1 MGAFLAV
8 LAEVF
13 ELSSV
18 TGISVEAF
26 LSGEAFSTAEL
37 LQSHITN
44 LVLYGGLTEAEALA
58 ATEVSAEAFSAL
70 TSLEATFPQAFTALA
85 TTELATTGTL
95 TVGAAIAAALYPYY
109 YDLAV
114 PVANLDRTMALQI
127 YTPDWD
133 VDFPGIRPLA
143 RFLNYIDPY
152 TWASDLYHSIG
163 RHFWERVQRYGQ
175 NVIQQQL
182 EQRGRALAVTS
193 VQSLSELIAQYFEN
207 ARWAITSG
215 PQTFYN
221 SLSTYY
227 SQLPGVNPA
236 QARDLY
242 RRLGENIP
250 GRFGITADAVA
261 DQQSAEYVHR
271 EGPPGGAEQRTTP
284 DWMLPLI
291 LGLYGELTPS
301 WSHTL
306 KELEEEEDGPQKK
319 KRRRAY

>member
-1 MGAFLAV
+1 
-8 LAEVF
+8 
-13 ELSSV
+13 
-18 TGISVEAF
+18 
-26 LSGEAFSTAEL
+26 
-37 LQSHITN
+37 
-44 LVLYGGLTEAEALA
+44 
-58 ATEVSAEAFSAL
+58 
-70 TSLEATFPQAFTALA
+70 
-85 TTELATTGTL
+85 
-95 TVGAAIAAALYPYY
+95 
-109 YDLAV
+109 
-114 PVANLDRTMALQI
+114 MALQI
-127 YTPDWD
+127 YFPDYD
-133 VDFPGIRPLA
+133 IDFPGVRALA

-175 NVIQQQL
+175 NVLQQQL
-182 EQRGRALAVTS
+182 EQQTRALAARG
-193 VQSLSELIAQYFEN
+193 VQSVSELIAQYFEN

-221 SLSTYY
+221 SLQAYY
-227 SQLPGVNPA
+227 SELPGVNPI

-242 RRLGENIP
+242 RRLGENMP
-250 GRFGITADAVA
+250 QRYGISADAIA

-306 KELEEEEDGPQKK
+306 EELEEEEDGPKK
-319 KRRRAY
+319 KKLRRDT